1 MENKTQDELQ
11 KIKRNNKISVIVD
24 AIGLVITLTGVV
36 LSSTYI
42 IKEKISRND
51 IEKILSSESNMHIDA
66 SDNDSLML
74 KNKTTTD
81 GQYLLNFT
89 YKITDN
95 YEYEIVYSVDQTTY
109 SKFTKNFNNS
119 PYYKKEQ
126 MLQELAE
133 KHDPIRSHNRK
144 EENSNLNF

>member
-24 AIGLVITLTGVV
+24 AIGLVVTLTGVV

-95 YEYEIVYSVDQTTY
+95 YEYEIVYSVDQATY

-119 PYYKKEQ
+119 LYYKKEQ
-126 MLQELAE
+126 MLQALAE
-133 KHDPIRSHNRK
+133 KYDPIRSHNRK

>member
-24 AIGLVITLTGVV
+24 AIGLVVTLTGVV

-51 IEKILSSESNMHIDA
+51 IEKILSSESNMHIDT

-95 YEYEIVYSVDQTTY
+95 YEYEIVYSVDQATY

-119 PYYKKEQ
+119 LYYKKEQ
-126 MLQELAE
+126 MLQALAE
-133 KHDPIRSHNRK
+133 KYDPIRSHNRK